1 MLLALEWLEEF
12 IKTDMDKDKISEFLT
27 MAGLEVEGEELTGGD
42 VVLEVNITPNRPD
55 CLSVFG
61 VARELRAAT
70 GKTINLPEI
79 NISDDF
85 TPEFTVR
92 IDSPLCKRYAGRIIK
107 GVRIGPSPGWLKR
120 RLELSG
126 IRSINNVVDVTNYV
140 LLELGHP
147 LHAFDLDTLKGG
159 MIRVDTAGS
168 SLSFETLDGVKR
180 TIPEDGLL
188 IWDGERPVALA
199 GIMGGQETEVTDST
213 VNVFL
218 ESAYFEPSSIRKTSR
233 RLGLST
239 ESSYRFERGT
249 DIEGLLRALDRA
261 AYLIKE
267 LAGGEVSERI
277 DVYPEKQSPRKI
289 KLRYRAVSRLL
300 GAEISPDEI
309 DRILESLDFKKADAL
324 DDETCIYEVPTF
336 RVDVFNETD
345 LIEEVARHYGYSRIP
360 SRVPRVEITPVID
373 KKKRALKIVKETLL
387 LSGFSE
393 AINYS
398 FMNSKYLKTLKIPE
412 DDQRRNSVKLL
423 NPLRNEDEDLRTF
436 LTPSLISN
444 LINNL
449 NQNIRDIKLFEISKV
464 FIKTS
469 DKLPEEPLHLAALY
483 LYYPGQRLWDQ
494 KEEPFFILKGLLQ
507 KIFKRLNINGE
518 DYRRTTE
525 PFLHP
530 NRSSDI
536 YIDDRK
542 VGYIGVLSSEVK
554 MALNM
559 EEVREPVGVCE
570 IDLGF
575 ILGLYNDA
583 HTFSPIPAF
592 PFIQRD
598 ISLLLK
604 KELSSEEVLDII
616 ASVKDELI
624 EDYWIFDHYEGK
636 NIPEGMKALGI
647 SVRYRAKDRT
657 LTDEEVDESHRKLTD
672 YLIEKTGGRLR

>member
-1 MLLALEWLEEF
+1 MLLPLEWLEEF
-12 IKTDMDKDKISEFLT
+12 IKTDMDKDRISEILT
-27 MAGLEVEGEELTGGD
+27 MAGLEVEGEELSGGD

-70 GKTINLPEI
+70 GKSIKTPEI
-79 NISDDF
+79 NLSDEF
-85 TPEFTVR
+85 TPEFNVR

-107 GVRIGPSPGWLKR
+107 GVKIGPSPEWLKK

-159 MIRVDTAGS
+159 MIRVDTPEEP
-168 SLSFETLDGVKR
+168 LTFETLDGVKR
-180 TIPEDGLL
+180 IIPDDGLL
-188 IWDGERPVALA
+188 IWDAERPIALA
-199 GIMGGQETEVTDST
+199 GIMGGLDTEVTDNT

-249 DIEGLLRALDRA
+249 DIEGLIKALDRA

-267 LAGGEVSERI
+267 LAGGTVSERI
-277 DVYPEKQSPRKI
+277 DVYPEKQKPLTI
-289 KLRYRAVSRLL
+289 KLRYNAVSRLL
-300 GAEISPDEI
+300 GAEISRNDI
-309 DRILESLDFKKADAL
+309 DRLLEGLDFKRIKQDGEASV
-324 DDETCIYEVPTF
+324 YEVPSF
-336 RVDVFNETD
+336 RVDISNETD

-360 SRVPRVEITPVID
+360 SRVPRVEINPVID
-373 KKKRALKIVKETLL
+373 KKKRALKTVKETFL
-387 LSGFSE
+387 LSGFNE

-398 FMNSKYLKTLKIPE
+398 FMNTKYLEILKIPE
-412 DDQRRNSVKLL
+412 NDQRRNSVKLL
-423 NPLRNEDEDLRTF
+423 NPLRKEDEDLRTF
-436 LTPSLISN
+436 LIPSLVGN

-449 NQNIRDIKLFEISKV
+449 NQNIRDIKLFEVSKV

-469 DKLPEEPLHLAALY
+469 DKLPEEPLHLAAIY

-494 KEEPFFILKGLLQ
+494 KEEPFFILKGLIQ
-507 KIFKRLNINGE
+507 KTLKRLNIEGA
-518 DYRRTTE
+518 DYRKSTE

-530 NRSSDI
+530 NRSADI
-536 YIDDRK
+536 WFNDRK
-542 VGYIGVLSSEVK
+542 TGYIGVLSSDVK
-554 MALNM
+554 RALDI
-559 EEVREPVGVCE
+559 EEVREPVGICE

-575 ILGLYNDA
+575 LLGLYNEV

-592 PFIQRD
+592 PFAQRD

-604 KELSSEEVLDII
+604 KELSAKDVLDII
-616 ASVKDELI
+616 ASVENELI

-636 NIPEGMKALGI
+636 NIPEGMRALGI
-647 SVRYRAKDRT
+647 SIRYRAKDRT
-657 LTDEEVDESHRKLTD
+657 LTDEEVEASHRKVVE